1 MANVTFRNALQSDAY
16 LHMRIG
22 AVNVNP
28 DDRGTN
34 NDTLRPGE
42 QVDVP
47 AGALRVGTQPGLR
60 ARGPLCEADLVAL
73 QVPAFRM
80 DRLPYPNGP
89 AQPPRTQVTRPQ
101 AEALCAERQ

>member
-47 AGALRVGTQPGLR
+47 VGDGDVWYCFGNQMVSNAENPKLCKADGGATVVLDGAKPCYV
-60 ARGPLCEADLVAL
+60 D
-73 QVPAFRM
+73 
-80 DRLPYPNGP
+80 N
-89 AQPPRTQVTRPQ
+89 
-101 AEALCAERQ
+101 